1 MDYKK
6 FLELCQ
12 RGQTG
17 EKVSKDDW
25 DMDYVIDTVMEI
37 NDEYEFSWDKQV
49 IIPEDEQLFQDMFE
63 ASKQLIQ
70 KIGMYNLST
79 SRVISFTEE
88 EIEEGIK
95 NMKTS
100 LVMGEGKDAVTLAAR
115 KIEDERE
122 PVIWAGN
129 PGCPTPERLYYPI
142 IQSVAKEPLID
153 LLTCGSLVDVD
164 GYQVKNGDCLLYTS
178 PSPRDRQKSRMP
190 SSA

>member
-6 FLELCQ
+6 FLELCK
-12 RGQTG
+12 RSKTG

-88 EIEEGIK
+88 EIEEGAAALFKGIGD
-95 NMKTS
+95 T
-100 LVMGEGKDAVTLAAR
+100 LRPGAVPAEVKLPPASVDILSIEVTGLILAALFAFHTVTAPFKKFRR
-115 KIEDERE
+115 K
-122 PVIWAGN
+122 W
-129 PGCPTPERLYYPI
+129 
-142 IQSVAKEPLID
+142 SVKAYI
-153 LLTCGSLVDVD
+153 
-164 GYQVKNGDCLLYTS
+164 
-178 PSPRDRQKSRMP
+178 
-190 SSA
+190 